1 VYVARAHLALNPPS
15 VSAAEAV
22 LAPWLASDSAPPSAR
37 AAAALAGYLAGKGG
51 VDTARDIVLE
61 VEGEGG
67 EEGVVR
73 ALVGTVFVLDKEIE
87 EAVATLSEGAGAE
100 DLECVALLVQLC
112 LALDRRDLANG
123 QYAIAKKIGN
133 DSTLVQ
139 SIEAWIGLKTGARP
153 LHQAYYF
160 YEELYQLPNGRTPQV
175 LAAHAA
181 AHLLLG
187 HVDEAKA
194 DILEAK
200 ESAPED
206 PAVLAVAVS
215 LGDADAE
222 A

>member
-1 VYVARAHLALNPPS
+1 MGVLSPWLKEDPAPPS
-15 VSAAEAV
+15 V
-22 LAPWLASDSAPPSAR
+22 R
-37 AAAALAGYLAGKGG
+37 ATAALAMYLSQQGG
-51 VDTARDIVLE
+51 VDDARDILLE

-73 ALVGTVFVLDKEIE
+73 ALVGTVFILANETE

-100 DLECVALLVQLC
+100 DLECIALLVQLC
-112 LALDRRDLANG
+112 LALDRRDLAQG
-123 QYAIAKKIGN
+123 QYNIAKKIGN

-160 YEELYQLPNGRTPQV
+160 YEELYQLPNGRIPPV

-194 DILEAK
+194 DIDEAK
-200 ESAPED
+200 QRGADD
-206 PAVLAVAVS
+206 PAVLAVATS
-215 LGDADAE
+215 LGDVDAE